1 MPVVLAGLLLGALSA
16 LVTYGMSLDVQL
28 AAITGGAAVALTWVG
43 CAYLIAEE
51 RRDRRS

>member
-16 LVTYGMSLDVQL
+16 VVTYGMSFDVQL
-28 AAITGGAAVALTWVG
+28 AAVTGGAAVVLTWVG

-51 RRDRRS
+51 RRDRP